1 MRHAKVVGGGVFEGG
16 YRLTKD
22 KVLRLQYMPE
32 GLKQFTVQRLVLPLQ
47 IQHRNGHG
55 NGLALRSG
63 RHGRGGTVLH
73 PNRVAAGHKRSST
86 SDGSSHKPITARHD
100 E

>member
-1 MRHAKVVGGGVFEGG
+1 MRDAKVVGGGVFEGG

-22 KVLRLQYMPE
+22 KVLRLQHMPE
-32 GLKQFTVQRLVLPLQ
+32 GLKQFTVQGLVLPLQ
-47 IQHRNGHG
+47 IQHRNR
-55 NGLALRSG
+55 LAFRSG
-63 RHGRGGTVLH
+63 RHGRGSTVLH

-86 SDGSSHKPITARHD
+86 SDGSSHKPIAVRRD